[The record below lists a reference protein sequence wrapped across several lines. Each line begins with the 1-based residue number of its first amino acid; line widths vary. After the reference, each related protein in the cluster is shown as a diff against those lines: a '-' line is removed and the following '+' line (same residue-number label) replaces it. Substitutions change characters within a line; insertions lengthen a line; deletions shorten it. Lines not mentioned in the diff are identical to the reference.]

1 MSSENLTAPTRTSVD
16 FTHYFGQIADTLEW
30 GSSTWLTFEEH
41 LTANDTP
48 FEALT
53 LSDVIG
59 AIHSTHSAHPHAPGT
74 LVNRLIGVDDVSRTD
89 LFRVIRELLRIYD
102 LRIVELLALIDILE
116 HCPGTVEDLTIRNLL
131 ALISV
136 VDVYNSP
143 LTPAAVTVATKAAA
157 AVH

>member
-1 MSSENLTAPTRTSVD
+1 VSIENLTAPTRTSVD

-59 AIHSTHSAHPHAPGT
+59 AIHSTRSAHPHA
-74 LVNRLIGVDDVSRTD
+74 
-89 LFRVIRELLRIYD
+89 RV
-102 LRIVELLALIDILE
+102 
-116 HCPGTVEDLTIRNLL
+116 PWSTG
-131 ALISV
+131 
-136 VDVYNSP
+136 
-143 LTPAAVTVATKAAA
+143 
-157 AVH
+157 